1 MKFAA
6 NLREARKK
14 LRLTQAELGK
24 KVGVSQRSI
33 ANYEAGNAVPYRPT
47 LERLATVLNVS
58 IEDLMGENADAPDS
72 NAQQAEYIAEAQ
84 EKYGS
89 KGANEMADLL
99 TRNIAFFAGGD
110 VDEASKDEMFRA
122 LASAYFSCKER
133 AREKFGSK
141 GKRNDIV

>member
-14 LRLTQAELGK
+14 LRLTQAELGE

-47 LERLATVLNVS
+47 LERLASVLNLS
-58 IEDLMGENADAPDS
+58 MEELMGETADAPDS
-72 NAQQAEYIAEAQ
+72 SVQQAEYVAEAR
-84 EKYGS
+84 ERYGS

-141 GKRNDIV
+141 SRRNGAE

>member
-1 MKFAA
+1 
-6 NLREARKK
+6 
-14 LRLTQAELGK
+14 
-24 KVGVSQRSI
+24 
-33 ANYEAGNAVPYRPT
+33 
-47 LERLATVLNVS
+47 
-58 IEDLMGENADAPDS
+58 MGETADAPDS
-72 NAQQAEYIAEAQ
+72 SVQQAEYVAEAR
-84 EKYGS
+84 ERYGS

-141 GKRNDIV
+141 SRRNGAE